1 MINIELTEDEKDC
14 LQELMNVAYGSA
26 TAAITEIFDAFAK
39 LSIPTIKIINAVD
52 LKDYLAKELN
62 FKDEHFIASQQING
76 PLNGENMFII
86 DKKSATNMSIKFG
99 FSDDE
104 ISNEDISDITLE
116 ITNILSSSTISKLAE
131 DIETSVSFSAPTIK
145 TINSINQLNNI
156 FISNYEKVI
165 IISTKLEFDD
175 LNIHGELFIL
185 TTDNSILFIKE
196 KLNKI
201 LDELWAIQ
209 KKNKFDIIC
218 NTVDNGIIVL
228 DKDLRVLF
236 WNRWLETRTGLEASN
251 IINKNILDFYSN
263 IDEKKLKRKITTALK
278 LNSPTFYTPQTDNF
292 LINIEINN
300 ISDRV
305 FNQMQQSITITPL
318 DLEESLVILYIY
330 DITFLSETNYKLE
343 MAKKNLSEKNEELRL
358 ILDTTMEAI
367 IIFKDNSV
375 VDCNKIA
382 IELFNKQ
389 MKYELINKSFDDLI
403 NNKNS
408 DIFNEKEPFETNLTR
423 EDGSEFSAIINIKNT
438 SLNNQ
443 IFQIVTIANIEDLKR
458 KENLMA
464 EQSKLAAMGEMLGN
478 IAHQWRQ
485 PLNIISMSS
494 SNLKLK
500 NDMGELN
507 SSTLRESLSLILKT
521 INHLSDTIETFNDFL
536 KTDKEKSIFNVND
549 NIKNSISL
557 VDNFF
562 KNFNIDIVLELDD
575 DVFLN
580 NLANE
585 FSQAFINILNNAKD
599 AIVLNLKDNESG
611 LIKIKTKKI
620 DNFIEILV
628 LDNALGVDK
637 DILNKIFEPYFTT
650 KHKYQGTG
658 LGLYMTR
665 KIINSSMGGE
675 ISVQNKKFTHNK
687 KEYKGA
693 EFKIKIP
700 LKLDWLWLKVCD
712 IILSYNLKFLIK

>member
-1 MINIELTEDEKDC
+1 
-14 LQELMNVAYGSA
+14 
-26 TAAITEIFDAFAK
+26 
-39 LSIPTIKIINAVD
+39 
-52 LKDYLAKELN
+52 
-62 FKDEHFIASQQING
+62 
-76 PLNGENMFII
+76 
-86 DKKSATNMSIKFG
+86 MS
-99 FSDDE
+99 
-104 ISNEDISDITLE
+104 NH
-116 ITNILSSSTISKLAE
+116 A
-131 DIETSVSFSAPTIK
+131 
-145 TINSINQLNNI
+145 
-156 FISNYEKVI
+156 
-165 IISTKLEFDD
+165 
-175 LNIHGELFIL
+175 
-185 TTDNSILFIKE
+185 
-196 KLNKI
+196 
-201 LDELWAIQ
+201 
-209 KKNKFDIIC
+209 KNKFDIIC

-228 DKDLRVLF
+228 NKDLKVFF
-236 WNRWLETRTGLEASN
+236 WNRWLETRTGIEANS
-251 IINKNILDFYSN
+251 IIDKNILDFYSN
-263 IDEKKLKRKITTALK
+263 IDEKKLKRKIITALK
-278 LNSPTFYTPQTDNF
+278 LNSPTFYTPQTDDF

-318 DLEESLVILYIY
+318 DLEEGLVILYIY
-330 DITFLSETNYKLE
+330 DITFLSEINYKLE
-343 MAKKNLSEKNEELRL
+343 IAKKSLSEKNEELRL

-389 MKYELINKSFDDLI
+389 MKYELINKSFNDLI
-403 NNKNS
+403 HNKNR
-408 DIFNEKEPFETNLTR
+408 DILNEKEPFETNLIR
-423 EDGSEFSAIINIKNT
+423 EDGSEFNAIINIKDT

-443 IFQIVTIANIEDLKR
+443 IFKIVTIVDIEDLKR

-464 EQSKLAAMGEMLGN
+464 EQTKLAAMGEMLGN

-500 NDMGELN
+500 NDIGELC
-507 SSTLRESLSLILKT
+507 SSTLSESLSLILRT
-521 INHLSDTIETFNDFL
+521 TNHLSDTIDTFNDFL
-536 KTDKEKSIFNVND
+536 KTDKEKSFFNVNE

-557 VDNFF
+557 VDSFF
-562 KNFNIDIVLELDD
+562 KNLNIDIILELEEGI
-575 DVFLN
+575 FIN
-580 NLANE
+580 SLANE

-599 AIVLNLKDNESG
+599 AIVLNLKDNEYG

-620 DNFIEILV
+620 DNFIEISI
-628 LDNALGVDK
+628 LDNAKGIEK

-675 ISVQNKKFTHNK
+675 ITVQNKKFVHNHK
-687 KEYKGA
+687 KYEGA

-700 LKLDWLWLKVCD
+700 IKLD
-712 IILSYNLKFLIK
+712 

>member
-1 MINIELTEDEKDC
+1 
-14 LQELMNVAYGSA
+14 
-26 TAAITEIFDAFAK
+26 
-39 LSIPTIKIINAVD
+39 
-52 LKDYLAKELN
+52 
-62 FKDEHFIASQQING
+62 
-76 PLNGENMFII
+76 
-86 DKKSATNMSIKFG
+86 MS
-99 FSDDE
+99 
-104 ISNEDISDITLE
+104 NH
-116 ITNILSSSTISKLAE
+116 A
-131 DIETSVSFSAPTIK
+131 
-145 TINSINQLNNI
+145 
-156 FISNYEKVI
+156 
-165 IISTKLEFDD
+165 
-175 LNIHGELFIL
+175 
-185 TTDNSILFIKE
+185 
-196 KLNKI
+196 
-201 LDELWAIQ
+201 
-209 KKNKFDIIC
+209 KNKFDIIC

-228 DKDLRVLF
+228 NKDLKVFF
-236 WNRWLETRTGLEASN
+236 WNRWLETRTGIEANS
-251 IINKNILDFYSN
+251 IIDKNILDFYSN
-263 IDEKKLKRKITTALK
+263 IDEKKLKRKIITALK
-278 LNSPTFYTPQTDNF
+278 LNSPTFYTPQTDDF

-318 DLEESLVILYIY
+318 DLEEGLVILYIY
-330 DITFLSETNYKLE
+330 DITFLSEINYKLE
-343 MAKKNLSEKNEELRL
+343 IAKKSLSEKNEELRL

-389 MKYELINKSFDDLI
+389 MKYELINKSFNDLI
-403 NNKNS
+403 HNKNR
-408 DIFNEKEPFETNLTR
+408 DILNEKEPFETNLIR
-423 EDGSEFSAIINIKNT
+423 EDGSEFNAIINIKDT

-443 IFQIVTIANIEDLKR
+443 IFKIVTIVDIEDLKR

-464 EQSKLAAMGEMLGN
+464 EQTKLAAMGEMLGN

-500 NDMGELN
+500 NDIGELC
-507 SSTLRESLSLILKT
+507 SSTLTESLSLILRT
-521 INHLSDTIETFNDFL
+521 TNHLSDTIDTFNDFL
-536 KTDKEKSIFNVND
+536 KTDKEKSFFNVNE

-557 VDNFF
+557 VDSFF
-562 KNFNIDIVLELDD
+562 KNFNIDIILELEEGI
-575 DVFLN
+575 FIN
-580 NLANE
+580 SLANE

-599 AIVLNLKDNESG
+599 AIVLNLKDNEYG

-620 DNFIEILV
+620 DNFIEISI
-628 LDNALGVDK
+628 LDNAKGIEK

-675 ISVQNKKFTHNK
+675 ITVQNKKFVHNQK
-687 KEYKGA
+687 KYEGA

-700 LKLDWLWLKVCD
+700 IKLD
-712 IILSYNLKFLIK
+712 

>member
-1 MINIELTEDEKDC
+1 
-14 LQELMNVAYGSA
+14 
-26 TAAITEIFDAFAK
+26 
-39 LSIPTIKIINAVD
+39 
-52 LKDYLAKELN
+52 
-62 FKDEHFIASQQING
+62 
-76 PLNGENMFII
+76 
-86 DKKSATNMSIKFG
+86 MSNP
-99 FSDDE
+99 E
-104 ISNEDISDITLE
+104 
-116 ITNILSSSTISKLAE
+116 
-131 DIETSVSFSAPTIK
+131 
-145 TINSINQLNNI
+145 
-156 FISNYEKVI
+156 
-165 IISTKLEFDD
+165 
-175 LNIHGELFIL
+175 
-185 TTDNSILFIKE
+185 
-196 KLNKI
+196 
-201 LDELWAIQ
+201 
-209 KKNKFDIIC
+209 KNKFDIIC

-423 EDGSEFSAIINIKNT
+423 EDGSEFNAIINIKDT

-443 IFQIVTIANIEDLKR
+443 IFKIVTIVDIEDLKR

-464 EQSKLAAMGEMLGN
+464 EQTKLAAMGEMLGN

-700 LKLDWLWLKVCD
+700 LKLD
-712 IILSYNLKFLIK
+712 

>member
-1 MINIELTEDEKDC
+1 
-14 LQELMNVAYGSA
+14 
-26 TAAITEIFDAFAK
+26 
-39 LSIPTIKIINAVD
+39 
-52 LKDYLAKELN
+52 
-62 FKDEHFIASQQING
+62 
-76 PLNGENMFII
+76 
-86 DKKSATNMSIKFG
+86 MSNP
-99 FSDDE
+99 E
-104 ISNEDISDITLE
+104 
-116 ITNILSSSTISKLAE
+116 
-131 DIETSVSFSAPTIK
+131 
-145 TINSINQLNNI
+145 
-156 FISNYEKVI
+156 
-165 IISTKLEFDD
+165 
-175 LNIHGELFIL
+175 
-185 TTDNSILFIKE
+185 
-196 KLNKI
+196 
-201 LDELWAIQ
+201 
-209 KKNKFDIIC
+209 KNKFDIIC

-500 NDMGELN
+500 NDIGELC
-507 SSTLRESLSLILKT
+507 SSTLSESLSLILRT
-521 INHLSDTIETFNDFL
+521 TNHLSDTIDTFNDFL
-536 KTDKEKSIFNVND
+536 KTDKEKSFFNINE

-557 VDNFF
+557 VDSFF
-562 KNFNIDIVLELDD
+562 KNFNIDIILELEEGIFINS
-575 DVFLN
+575 V
-580 NLANE
+580 ANE

-599 AIVLNLKDNESG
+599 AIVLNLKDDENG

-620 DNFIEILV
+620 DNFIEISI
-628 LDNALGVDK
+628 LDNAKGIEK

-675 ISVQNKKFTHNK
+675 ITVQNRKFVHNQKKY
-687 KEYKGA
+687 EGA

-700 LKLDWLWLKVCD
+700 IKLD
-712 IILSYNLKFLIK
+712 

>member
-1 MINIELTEDEKDC
+1 
-14 LQELMNVAYGSA
+14 
-26 TAAITEIFDAFAK
+26 
-39 LSIPTIKIINAVD
+39 
-52 LKDYLAKELN
+52 
-62 FKDEHFIASQQING
+62 
-76 PLNGENMFII
+76 
-86 DKKSATNMSIKFG
+86 MS
-99 FSDDE
+99 
-104 ISNEDISDITLE
+104 NH
-116 ITNILSSSTISKLAE
+116 A
-131 DIETSVSFSAPTIK
+131 
-145 TINSINQLNNI
+145 
-156 FISNYEKVI
+156 
-165 IISTKLEFDD
+165 
-175 LNIHGELFIL
+175 
-185 TTDNSILFIKE
+185 
-196 KLNKI
+196 
-201 LDELWAIQ
+201 
-209 KKNKFDIIC
+209 KNKFDIIC

-228 DKDLRVLF
+228 NKDLKVFF
-236 WNRWLETRTGLEASN
+236 WNRWLETRTGIEANS
-251 IINKNILDFYSN
+251 IIDKNILDFYSN
-263 IDEKKLKRKITTALK
+263 IDEKKLKRKIITALK
-278 LNSPTFYTPQTDNF
+278 LNSPTFYTPQTDDF

-318 DLEESLVILYIY
+318 DLEEGLVILYIY
-330 DITFLSETNYKLE
+330 DITFLSEINYKLE
-343 MAKKNLSEKNEELRL
+343 IAKKSLSEKNEELRL

-389 MKYELINKSFDDLI
+389 MKYELINKSFNDLI
-403 NNKNS
+403 HNKNR
-408 DIFNEKEPFETNLTR
+408 DILNEKEPFETNLIR
-423 EDGSEFSAIINIKNT
+423 EDGSEFNAIINIKDT

-443 IFQIVTIANIEDLKR
+443 IFKIVTIVDIEDLKR

-464 EQSKLAAMGEMLGN
+464 EQTKLAAMGEMLGN

-500 NDMGELN
+500 NDIGELC
-507 SSTLRESLSLILKT
+507 SSTLSESLSLILRT
-521 INHLSDTIETFNDFL
+521 TNHLSDTIDTFNDFL
-536 KTDKEKSIFNVND
+536 KTDKEKSFFNINE

-557 VDNFF
+557 VDSFF
-562 KNFNIDIVLELDD
+562 KNFNIDIILDLEEDI
-575 DVFLN
+575 FIN
-580 NLANE
+580 SLANE

-599 AIVLNLKDNESG
+599 AIVLNLKDNEYG

-620 DNFIEILV
+620 DNFIEISI
-628 LDNALGVDK
+628 LDNAKGIEK

-675 ISVQNKKFTHNK
+675 ITVQNRKFVHNQKKY
-687 KEYKGA
+687 EGA

-700 LKLDWLWLKVCD
+700 IKLD
-712 IILSYNLKFLIK
+712 

>member
-1 MINIELTEDEKDC
+1 
-14 LQELMNVAYGSA
+14 
-26 TAAITEIFDAFAK
+26 
-39 LSIPTIKIINAVD
+39 
-52 LKDYLAKELN
+52 
-62 FKDEHFIASQQING
+62 
-76 PLNGENMFII
+76 
-86 DKKSATNMSIKFG
+86 MSNP
-99 FSDDE
+99 E
-104 ISNEDISDITLE
+104 
-116 ITNILSSSTISKLAE
+116 
-131 DIETSVSFSAPTIK
+131 
-145 TINSINQLNNI
+145 
-156 FISNYEKVI
+156 
-165 IISTKLEFDD
+165 
-175 LNIHGELFIL
+175 
-185 TTDNSILFIKE
+185 
-196 KLNKI
+196 
-201 LDELWAIQ
+201 
-209 KKNKFDIIC
+209 KNKFDIIC

-485 PLNIISMSS
+485 PLDIISMSS

-700 LKLDWLWLKVCD
+700 LKLD
-712 IILSYNLKFLIK
+712 

>member
-1 MINIELTEDEKDC
+1 
-14 LQELMNVAYGSA
+14 
-26 TAAITEIFDAFAK
+26 
-39 LSIPTIKIINAVD
+39 
-52 LKDYLAKELN
+52 
-62 FKDEHFIASQQING
+62 
-76 PLNGENMFII
+76 
-86 DKKSATNMSIKFG
+86 MSNP
-99 FSDDE
+99 E
-104 ISNEDISDITLE
+104 
-116 ITNILSSSTISKLAE
+116 
-131 DIETSVSFSAPTIK
+131 
-145 TINSINQLNNI
+145 
-156 FISNYEKVI
+156 
-165 IISTKLEFDD
+165 
-175 LNIHGELFIL
+175 
-185 TTDNSILFIKE
+185 
-196 KLNKI
+196 
-201 LDELWAIQ
+201 
-209 KKNKFDIIC
+209 KNKFDIIC

-318 DLEESLVILYIY
+318 DLEEGLVILYIY

-675 ISVQNKKFTHNK
+675 ITVQNKKFTHNK

-700 LKLDWLWLKVCD
+700 LKLD
-712 IILSYNLKFLIK
+712 

>member
-1 MINIELTEDEKDC
+1 
-14 LQELMNVAYGSA
+14 
-26 TAAITEIFDAFAK
+26 
-39 LSIPTIKIINAVD
+39 
-52 LKDYLAKELN
+52 
-62 FKDEHFIASQQING
+62 
-76 PLNGENMFII
+76 
-86 DKKSATNMSIKFG
+86 MSNP
-99 FSDDE
+99 E
-104 ISNEDISDITLE
+104 
-116 ITNILSSSTISKLAE
+116 
-131 DIETSVSFSAPTIK
+131 
-145 TINSINQLNNI
+145 
-156 FISNYEKVI
+156 
-165 IISTKLEFDD
+165 
-175 LNIHGELFIL
+175 
-185 TTDNSILFIKE
+185 
-196 KLNKI
+196 
-201 LDELWAIQ
+201 
-209 KKNKFDIIC
+209 KNKFDIIC

-389 MKYELINKSFDDLI
+389 MKYELINTSFDDLI

-700 LKLDWLWLKVCD
+700 LKLD
-712 IILSYNLKFLIK
+712 

>member
-1 MINIELTEDEKDC
+1 
-14 LQELMNVAYGSA
+14 
-26 TAAITEIFDAFAK
+26 
-39 LSIPTIKIINAVD
+39 
-52 LKDYLAKELN
+52 
-62 FKDEHFIASQQING
+62 
-76 PLNGENMFII
+76 
-86 DKKSATNMSIKFG
+86 MSNP
-99 FSDDE
+99 E
-104 ISNEDISDITLE
+104 
-116 ITNILSSSTISKLAE
+116 
-131 DIETSVSFSAPTIK
+131 
-145 TINSINQLNNI
+145 
-156 FISNYEKVI
+156 
-165 IISTKLEFDD
+165 
-175 LNIHGELFIL
+175 
-185 TTDNSILFIKE
+185 
-196 KLNKI
+196 
-201 LDELWAIQ
+201 
-209 KKNKFDIIC
+209 KNKFDIIC

-443 IFQIVTIANIEDLKR
+443 IFKIVTIANIEDLKR

-675 ISVQNKKFTHNK
+675 ITVQNKKFTHNK

-700 LKLDWLWLKVCD
+700 LKLD
-712 IILSYNLKFLIK
+712 

>member
-1 MINIELTEDEKDC
+1 
-14 LQELMNVAYGSA
+14 
-26 TAAITEIFDAFAK
+26 
-39 LSIPTIKIINAVD
+39 
-52 LKDYLAKELN
+52 
-62 FKDEHFIASQQING
+62 
-76 PLNGENMFII
+76 
-86 DKKSATNMSIKFG
+86 MSNP
-99 FSDDE
+99 E
-104 ISNEDISDITLE
+104 
-116 ITNILSSSTISKLAE
+116 
-131 DIETSVSFSAPTIK
+131 
-145 TINSINQLNNI
+145 
-156 FISNYEKVI
+156 
-165 IISTKLEFDD
+165 
-175 LNIHGELFIL
+175 
-185 TTDNSILFIKE
+185 
-196 KLNKI
+196 
-201 LDELWAIQ
+201 
-209 KKNKFDIIC
+209 KNKFDIIC

-408 DIFNEKEPFETNLTR
+408 DIFNEKEPFETNLIR
-423 EDGSEFSAIINIKNT
+423 EDGSEFNAIINIKDT

-700 LKLDWLWLKVCD
+700 LKLD
-712 IILSYNLKFLIK
+712 

>member
-1 MINIELTEDEKDC
+1 
-14 LQELMNVAYGSA
+14 
-26 TAAITEIFDAFAK
+26 
-39 LSIPTIKIINAVD
+39 
-52 LKDYLAKELN
+52 
-62 FKDEHFIASQQING
+62 
-76 PLNGENMFII
+76 
-86 DKKSATNMSIKFG
+86 MS
-99 FSDDE
+99 
-104 ISNEDISDITLE
+104 NH
-116 ITNILSSSTISKLAE
+116 A
-131 DIETSVSFSAPTIK
+131 
-145 TINSINQLNNI
+145 
-156 FISNYEKVI
+156 
-165 IISTKLEFDD
+165 
-175 LNIHGELFIL
+175 
-185 TTDNSILFIKE
+185 
-196 KLNKI
+196 
-201 LDELWAIQ
+201 
-209 KKNKFDIIC
+209 KNKFDIIC

-228 DKDLRVLF
+228 NKDLKVFF
-236 WNRWLETRTGLEASN
+236 WNRWLETRTGIEANS
-251 IINKNILDFYSN
+251 IIDKNILDFYSN
-263 IDEKKLKRKITTALK
+263 IDEKKLKRKIITALK
-278 LNSPTFYTPQTDNF
+278 LNSPTFYTPQTDDF

-318 DLEESLVILYIY
+318 DFEEDLVILYIY
-330 DITFLSETNYKLE
+330 DITFLSEINYKLE
-343 MAKKNLSEKNEELRL
+343 LAKKELSEKNEELRL

-389 MKYELINKSFDDLI
+389 MKYELINKSFNDLI
-403 NNKNS
+403 HNKNR
-408 DIFNEKEPFETNLTR
+408 DILNEKEPFETNLIR
-423 EDGSEFSAIINIKNT
+423 EDGSEFNAIINIKDT

-443 IFQIVTIANIEDLKR
+443 IFKIVTIVDIEDLKR

-464 EQSKLAAMGEMLGN
+464 EQTKLAAMGEMLGN

-500 NDMGELN
+500 NDIGELC
-507 SSTLRESLSLILKT
+507 SSTLSESLSLILRT
-521 INHLSDTIETFNDFL
+521 TNHLSDTIDTFNDFL
-536 KTDKEKSIFNVND
+536 KTDKEKSFFNINE

-557 VDNFF
+557 VDSFF
-562 KNFNIDIVLELDD
+562 KNFNIDIILELEEGI
-575 DVFLN
+575 FIN
-580 NLANE
+580 SLANE

-599 AIVLNLKDNESG
+599 AIVLNLKDNENG

-620 DNFIEILV
+620 DNFIEISI
-628 LDNALGVDK
+628 LDNAKGIEK

-675 ISVQNKKFTHNK
+675 ITVQNRKFVHNQKKY
-687 KEYKGA
+687 EGA

-700 LKLDWLWLKVCD
+700 IKLD
-712 IILSYNLKFLIK
+712 

>member
-1 MINIELTEDEKDC
+1 
-14 LQELMNVAYGSA
+14 
-26 TAAITEIFDAFAK
+26 
-39 LSIPTIKIINAVD
+39 
-52 LKDYLAKELN
+52 
-62 FKDEHFIASQQING
+62 
-76 PLNGENMFII
+76 
-86 DKKSATNMSIKFG
+86 MS
-99 FSDDE
+99 
-104 ISNEDISDITLE
+104 NP
-116 ITNILSSSTISKLAE
+116 
-131 DIETSVSFSAPTIK
+131 V
-145 TINSINQLNNI
+145 
-156 FISNYEKVI
+156 
-165 IISTKLEFDD
+165 
-175 LNIHGELFIL
+175 
-185 TTDNSILFIKE
+185 
-196 KLNKI
+196 
-201 LDELWAIQ
+201 
-209 KKNKFDIIC
+209 KNKFDIIC

-423 EDGSEFSAIINIKNT
+423 EDGSEFNAIINIKDT

-443 IFQIVTIANIEDLKR
+443 IFKIVTIVDIEDLKR

-675 ISVQNKKFTHNK
+675 ITVQNKKFTHNK

-700 LKLDWLWLKVCD
+700 LKLD
-712 IILSYNLKFLIK
+712 

>member
-1 MINIELTEDEKDC
+1 
-14 LQELMNVAYGSA
+14 
-26 TAAITEIFDAFAK
+26 
-39 LSIPTIKIINAVD
+39 
-52 LKDYLAKELN
+52 
-62 FKDEHFIASQQING
+62 
-76 PLNGENMFII
+76 
-86 DKKSATNMSIKFG
+86 MS
-99 FSDDE
+99 
-104 ISNEDISDITLE
+104 NH
-116 ITNILSSSTISKLAE
+116 A
-131 DIETSVSFSAPTIK
+131 
-145 TINSINQLNNI
+145 
-156 FISNYEKVI
+156 
-165 IISTKLEFDD
+165 
-175 LNIHGELFIL
+175 
-185 TTDNSILFIKE
+185 
-196 KLNKI
+196 
-201 LDELWAIQ
+201 
-209 KKNKFDIIC
+209 KNKFDIIC

-228 DKDLRVLF
+228 NKDLKVFF
-236 WNRWLETRTGLEASN
+236 WNRWLETRTGIEANS
-251 IINKNILDFYSN
+251 IIDKNILDFYSN
-263 IDEKKLKRKITTALK
+263 IDEKKLKRKIITALK
-278 LNSPTFYTPQTDNF
+278 LNSPTFYTPQTDDF

-318 DLEESLVILYIY
+318 DLEEGLVILYIY
-330 DITFLSETNYKLE
+330 DITFLSEINYKLE
-343 MAKKNLSEKNEELRL
+343 IAKKSLSEKNEELRL

-389 MKYELINKSFDDLI
+389 MKYELINKSFNDLI
-403 NNKNS
+403 HNKNR
-408 DIFNEKEPFETNLTR
+408 DILNEKEPFETNLIR
-423 EDGSEFSAIINIKNT
+423 EDGSEFNAIINIKDT

-443 IFQIVTIANIEDLKR
+443 IFKIVTIVDIEDLKR

-464 EQSKLAAMGEMLGN
+464 EQTKLAAMGEMLGN

-500 NDMGELN
+500 NDIGELC
-507 SSTLRESLSLILKT
+507 SSTLSESLSLILRT
-521 INHLSDTIETFNDFL
+521 TNHLSDTIDTFNDFL
-536 KTDKEKSIFNVND
+536 KTDKEKSFFNVNE

-557 VDNFF
+557 VDGFF
-562 KNFNIDIVLELDD
+562 KNFNIDIILELEEGI
-575 DVFLN
+575 FIN
-580 NLANE
+580 SLANE

-599 AIVLNLKDNESG
+599 AIVLNLKDNEYG

-620 DNFIEILV
+620 DNFIEISI
-628 LDNALGVDK
+628 LDNAKGIEK

-675 ISVQNKKFTHNK
+675 ITVQNKKFVHNQK
-687 KEYKGA
+687 KYEGA

-700 LKLDWLWLKVCD
+700 IKLD
-712 IILSYNLKFLIK
+712 

>member
-1 MINIELTEDEKDC
+1 
-14 LQELMNVAYGSA
+14 
-26 TAAITEIFDAFAK
+26 
-39 LSIPTIKIINAVD
+39 
-52 LKDYLAKELN
+52 
-62 FKDEHFIASQQING
+62 
-76 PLNGENMFII
+76 
-86 DKKSATNMSIKFG
+86 MSNP
-99 FSDDE
+99 E
-104 ISNEDISDITLE
+104 
-116 ITNILSSSTISKLAE
+116 
-131 DIETSVSFSAPTIK
+131 
-145 TINSINQLNNI
+145 
-156 FISNYEKVI
+156 
-165 IISTKLEFDD
+165 
-175 LNIHGELFIL
+175 
-185 TTDNSILFIKE
+185 
-196 KLNKI
+196 
-201 LDELWAIQ
+201 
-209 KKNKFDIIC
+209 KNKFDIIC

-343 MAKKNLSEKNEELRL
+343 IAKKNLSEKNEELRL

-675 ISVQNKKFTHNK
+675 ITVQNKKFTHNK

-700 LKLDWLWLKVCD
+700 LKLD
-712 IILSYNLKFLIK
+712 

>member
-1 MINIELTEDEKDC
+1 
-14 LQELMNVAYGSA
+14 
-26 TAAITEIFDAFAK
+26 
-39 LSIPTIKIINAVD
+39 
-52 LKDYLAKELN
+52 
-62 FKDEHFIASQQING
+62 
-76 PLNGENMFII
+76 
-86 DKKSATNMSIKFG
+86 MSNPG
-99 FSDDE
+99 
-104 ISNEDISDITLE
+104 
-116 ITNILSSSTISKLAE
+116 
-131 DIETSVSFSAPTIK
+131 
-145 TINSINQLNNI
+145 
-156 FISNYEKVI
+156 
-165 IISTKLEFDD
+165 
-175 LNIHGELFIL
+175 
-185 TTDNSILFIKE
+185 
-196 KLNKI
+196 
-201 LDELWAIQ
+201 
-209 KKNKFDIIC
+209 KNKFDIIC

-228 DKDLRVLF
+228 NKDLKVFF
-236 WNRWLETRTGLEASN
+236 WNRWLETRTGIEANN
-251 IINKNILDFYSN
+251 IIDKNILDFYSN
-263 IDEKKLKRKITTALK
+263 IDEKKLKRKIITALK
-278 LNSPTFYTPQTDNF
+278 LNSPTFYTPQTDDF

-318 DLEESLVILYIY
+318 DLEEGLVILYIY
-330 DITFLSETNYKLE
+330 DITFLSEINYKLE
-343 MAKKNLSEKNEELRL
+343 IAKKSLSEKNEELRL

-389 MKYELINKSFDDLI
+389 MKYELINKSFNDLI
-403 NNKNS
+403 HNKNR
-408 DIFNEKEPFETNLTR
+408 DILNEKEPFETNLIR
-423 EDGSEFSAIINIKNT
+423 EDGSEFNAIINIKDT

-443 IFQIVTIANIEDLKR
+443 IFKIVTIVDIEDLKR

-464 EQSKLAAMGEMLGN
+464 EQTKLAAMGEMLGN

-500 NDMGELN
+500 NDIGELC
-507 SSTLRESLSLILKT
+507 SSTLSESLSLILRT
-521 INHLSDTIETFNDFL
+521 TNHLSDTIDTFNDFL
-536 KTDKEKSIFNVND
+536 KTDKEKSFFNVNE

-557 VDNFF
+557 VDSFF
-562 KNFNIDIVLELDD
+562 KNFNIDIILELEEGI
-575 DVFLN
+575 FIN
-580 NLANE
+580 SLANE

-599 AIVLNLKDNESG
+599 AIVLNLKDNEYG

-620 DNFIEILV
+620 DKFIEISI
-628 LDNALGVDK
+628 LDNAKGIEK

-675 ISVQNKKFTHNK
+675 ITVQNKKFVHNQK
-687 KEYKGA
+687 KYEGA

-700 LKLDWLWLKVCD
+700 IKLD
-712 IILSYNLKFLIK
+712 

>member
-1 MINIELTEDEKDC
+1 
-14 LQELMNVAYGSA
+14 
-26 TAAITEIFDAFAK
+26 
-39 LSIPTIKIINAVD
+39 
-52 LKDYLAKELN
+52 
-62 FKDEHFIASQQING
+62 
-76 PLNGENMFII
+76 
-86 DKKSATNMSIKFG
+86 MSNP
-99 FSDDE
+99 E
-104 ISNEDISDITLE
+104 
-116 ITNILSSSTISKLAE
+116 
-131 DIETSVSFSAPTIK
+131 
-145 TINSINQLNNI
+145 
-156 FISNYEKVI
+156 
-165 IISTKLEFDD
+165 
-175 LNIHGELFIL
+175 
-185 TTDNSILFIKE
+185 
-196 KLNKI
+196 
-201 LDELWAIQ
+201 
-209 KKNKFDIIC
+209 KNKFDIIC

-236 WNRWLETRTGLEASN
+236 WNRWLETRTGLEANS
-251 IINKNILDFYSN
+251 IIDKNILDFYSN

-700 LKLDWLWLKVCD
+700 LKLD
-712 IILSYNLKFLIK
+712 

>member
-1 MINIELTEDEKDC
+1 
-14 LQELMNVAYGSA
+14 
-26 TAAITEIFDAFAK
+26 
-39 LSIPTIKIINAVD
+39 
-52 LKDYLAKELN
+52 
-62 FKDEHFIASQQING
+62 
-76 PLNGENMFII
+76 
-86 DKKSATNMSIKFG
+86 MS
-99 FSDDE
+99 
-104 ISNEDISDITLE
+104 NH
-116 ITNILSSSTISKLAE
+116 A
-131 DIETSVSFSAPTIK
+131 
-145 TINSINQLNNI
+145 
-156 FISNYEKVI
+156 
-165 IISTKLEFDD
+165 
-175 LNIHGELFIL
+175 
-185 TTDNSILFIKE
+185 
-196 KLNKI
+196 
-201 LDELWAIQ
+201 
-209 KKNKFDIIC
+209 KNKFDIIC

-228 DKDLRVLF
+228 NKDLKVFF
-236 WNRWLETRTGLEASN
+236 WNRWLETRTGIEANS
-251 IINKNILDFYSN
+251 IIDKNILDFYSN
-263 IDEKKLKRKITTALK
+263 IDEKKLKRKIITALK
-278 LNSPTFYTPQTDNF
+278 LNSPTFYTPQTDDF

-330 DITFLSETNYKLE
+330 DITFLSEINYKLE
-343 MAKKNLSEKNEELRL
+343 IAKKSLSEKNEELRL

-389 MKYELINKSFDDLI
+389 MKYELINKSFNDLI
-403 NNKNS
+403 HNKNR
-408 DIFNEKEPFETNLTR
+408 DILNEKEPFETNLIR
-423 EDGSEFSAIINIKNT
+423 EDGSEFNAIINIKDT

-443 IFQIVTIANIEDLKR
+443 IFKIVTIVDIEDLKR

-464 EQSKLAAMGEMLGN
+464 EQTKLAAMGEMLGN

-500 NDMGELN
+500 NDIGELC
-507 SSTLRESLSLILKT
+507 SSTLSESLSLILRT
-521 INHLSDTIETFNDFL
+521 TNHLSDTIDTFNDFL
-536 KTDKEKSIFNVND
+536 KTDKEKSFFNINE

-557 VDNFF
+557 VDSFF
-562 KNFNIDIVLELDD
+562 KNFNIDIILELEEGI
-575 DVFLN
+575 FIN
-580 NLANE
+580 SLANE

-599 AIVLNLKDNESG
+599 AIVLNLKDNEYG

-620 DNFIEILV
+620 DNFIEISI
-628 LDNALGVDK
+628 LDNAKGIEK

-675 ISVQNKKFTHNK
+675 ITVQNKKFVHNQK
-687 KEYKGA
+687 KYEGA

-700 LKLDWLWLKVCD
+700 IKLD
-712 IILSYNLKFLIK
+712 

>member
-1 MINIELTEDEKDC
+1 
-14 LQELMNVAYGSA
+14 
-26 TAAITEIFDAFAK
+26 
-39 LSIPTIKIINAVD
+39 
-52 LKDYLAKELN
+52 
-62 FKDEHFIASQQING
+62 
-76 PLNGENMFII
+76 
-86 DKKSATNMSIKFG
+86 MSNP
-99 FSDDE
+99 E
-104 ISNEDISDITLE
+104 
-116 ITNILSSSTISKLAE
+116 
-131 DIETSVSFSAPTIK
+131 
-145 TINSINQLNNI
+145 
-156 FISNYEKVI
+156 
-165 IISTKLEFDD
+165 
-175 LNIHGELFIL
+175 
-185 TTDNSILFIKE
+185 
-196 KLNKI
+196 
-201 LDELWAIQ
+201 
-209 KKNKFDIIC
+209 KNKFDIIC

-675 ISVQNKKFTHNK
+675 ITVQNKKFTHNK

-700 LKLDWLWLKVCD
+700 LKLD
-712 IILSYNLKFLIK
+712 

>member
-1 MINIELTEDEKDC
+1 
-14 LQELMNVAYGSA
+14 
-26 TAAITEIFDAFAK
+26 
-39 LSIPTIKIINAVD
+39 
-52 LKDYLAKELN
+52 
-62 FKDEHFIASQQING
+62 
-76 PLNGENMFII
+76 
-86 DKKSATNMSIKFG
+86 MSNP
-99 FSDDE
+99 E
-104 ISNEDISDITLE
+104 
-116 ITNILSSSTISKLAE
+116 
-131 DIETSVSFSAPTIK
+131 
-145 TINSINQLNNI
+145 
-156 FISNYEKVI
+156 
-165 IISTKLEFDD
+165 
-175 LNIHGELFIL
+175 
-185 TTDNSILFIKE
+185 
-196 KLNKI
+196 
-201 LDELWAIQ
+201 
-209 KKNKFDIIC
+209 KNKFDIIC

-507 SSTLRESLSLILKT
+507 SSTLRESLSLILRT
-521 INHLSDTIETFNDFL
+521 TNHLSDTIDTFNDFL
-536 KTDKEKSIFNVND
+536 KTDKEKSFFNINE

-557 VDNFF
+557 VDSFF
-562 KNFNIDIVLELDD
+562 KNFNIDIILELEEGIFINS
-575 DVFLN
+575 V
-580 NLANE
+580 ANE

-599 AIVLNLKDNESG
+599 AIVLNLKDDEYG

-620 DNFIEILV
+620 DNFIEISI
-628 LDNALGVDK
+628 LDNAKGIEK

-675 ISVQNKKFTHNK
+675 ITVQNKKFVHNQK
-687 KEYKGA
+687 KYEGA

-700 LKLDWLWLKVCD
+700 IKLD
-712 IILSYNLKFLIK
+712 

>member
-1 MINIELTEDEKDC
+1 
-14 LQELMNVAYGSA
+14 
-26 TAAITEIFDAFAK
+26 
-39 LSIPTIKIINAVD
+39 
-52 LKDYLAKELN
+52 
-62 FKDEHFIASQQING
+62 
-76 PLNGENMFII
+76 
-86 DKKSATNMSIKFG
+86 MSNP
-99 FSDDE
+99 E
-104 ISNEDISDITLE
+104 
-116 ITNILSSSTISKLAE
+116 
-131 DIETSVSFSAPTIK
+131 
-145 TINSINQLNNI
+145 
-156 FISNYEKVI
+156 
-165 IISTKLEFDD
+165 
-175 LNIHGELFIL
+175 
-185 TTDNSILFIKE
+185 
-196 KLNKI
+196 
-201 LDELWAIQ
+201 
-209 KKNKFDIIC
+209 KNKFDIIC

-549 NIKNSISL
+549 NIKNSMGIRY
-557 VDNFF
+557 
-562 KNFNIDIVLELDD
+562 
-575 DVFLN
+575 
-580 NLANE
+580 LA
-585 FSQAFINILNNAKD
+585 
-599 AIVLNLKDNESG
+599 
-611 LIKIKTKKI
+611 
-620 DNFIEILV
+620 
-628 LDNALGVDK
+628 
-637 DILNKIFEPYFTT
+637 
-650 KHKYQGTG
+650 
-658 LGLYMTR
+658 
-665 KIINSSMGGE
+665 
-675 ISVQNKKFTHNK
+675 
-687 KEYKGA
+687 
-693 EFKIKIP
+693 
-700 LKLDWLWLKVCD
+700 
-712 IILSYNLKFLIK
+712 

>member
-1 MINIELTEDEKDC
+1 
-14 LQELMNVAYGSA
+14 
-26 TAAITEIFDAFAK
+26 
-39 LSIPTIKIINAVD
+39 
-52 LKDYLAKELN
+52 
-62 FKDEHFIASQQING
+62 
-76 PLNGENMFII
+76 
-86 DKKSATNMSIKFG
+86 MSNPG
-99 FSDDE
+99 
-104 ISNEDISDITLE
+104 
-116 ITNILSSSTISKLAE
+116 
-131 DIETSVSFSAPTIK
+131 
-145 TINSINQLNNI
+145 
-156 FISNYEKVI
+156 
-165 IISTKLEFDD
+165 
-175 LNIHGELFIL
+175 
-185 TTDNSILFIKE
+185 
-196 KLNKI
+196 
-201 LDELWAIQ
+201 
-209 KKNKFDIIC
+209 KNKFDIIC

-228 DKDLRVLF
+228 NKDLKVFF
-236 WNRWLETRTGLEASN
+236 WNRWLETRTGIEANS
-251 IINKNILDFYSN
+251 IIDKNILDFYSN
-263 IDEKKLKRKITTALK
+263 IDEKKLKRKIITALK
-278 LNSPTFYTPQTDNF
+278 LNSPTFYTPQTDDF

-318 DLEESLVILYIY
+318 DLEEGLVILYIY
-330 DITFLSETNYKLE
+330 DITFLSEINYKLE
-343 MAKKNLSEKNEELRL
+343 IAKKSLSEKNEELRL

-389 MKYELINKSFDDLI
+389 MKYELINKSFNDLI
-403 NNKNS
+403 HNKNR
-408 DIFNEKEPFETNLTR
+408 DILNEKEPFETNLIR
-423 EDGSEFSAIINIKNT
+423 EDGSEFNAIINIKDT

-443 IFQIVTIANIEDLKR
+443 IFKIVTIVDIEDLKR

-464 EQSKLAAMGEMLGN
+464 EQTKLAAMGEMLGN

-500 NDMGELN
+500 NDIGELC
-507 SSTLRESLSLILKT
+507 SSTLSESLSLILRT
-521 INHLSDTIETFNDFL
+521 TNHLSDTIDTFNDFL
-536 KTDKEKSIFNVND
+536 KTDKEKSFFNVNE

-557 VDNFF
+557 VDSFF
-562 KNFNIDIVLELDD
+562 KNFNIDIILELEEGI
-575 DVFLN
+575 FIN
-580 NLANE
+580 SLANE

-599 AIVLNLKDNESG
+599 AIVLNLKDNEYG

-620 DNFIEILV
+620 DNFIEISI
-628 LDNALGVDK
+628 LDNAKGIKK

-675 ISVQNKKFTHNK
+675 ITVQNKKFVHNQK
-687 KEYKGA
+687 KYEGA

-700 LKLDWLWLKVCD
+700 IKLD
-712 IILSYNLKFLIK
+712 

>member
-1 MINIELTEDEKDC
+1 
-14 LQELMNVAYGSA
+14 
-26 TAAITEIFDAFAK
+26 
-39 LSIPTIKIINAVD
+39 
-52 LKDYLAKELN
+52 
-62 FKDEHFIASQQING
+62 
-76 PLNGENMFII
+76 
-86 DKKSATNMSIKFG
+86 MS
-99 FSDDE
+99 
-104 ISNEDISDITLE
+104 NP
-116 ITNILSSSTISKLAE
+116 A
-131 DIETSVSFSAPTIK
+131 
-145 TINSINQLNNI
+145 
-156 FISNYEKVI
+156 
-165 IISTKLEFDD
+165 
-175 LNIHGELFIL
+175 
-185 TTDNSILFIKE
+185 
-196 KLNKI
+196 
-201 LDELWAIQ
+201 
-209 KKNKFDIIC
+209 KNKFDIIC

-228 DKDLRVLF
+228 NKDLKVFF
-236 WNRWLETRTGLEASN
+236 WNRWLETRTGIEANS
-251 IINKNILDFYSN
+251 IIDKNILDFYSN
-263 IDEKKLKRKITTALK
+263 IDEKKLKRKIITALK
-278 LNSPTFYTPQTDNF
+278 LNSPTFYTPQTDDF

-318 DLEESLVILYIY
+318 DLEEGLVILYIY
-330 DITFLSETNYKLE
+330 DITFLSEINYKLE
-343 MAKKNLSEKNEELRL
+343 IAKKSLSEKNEELRL

-389 MKYELINKSFDDLI
+389 MKYELINKSFNDLI
-403 NNKNS
+403 HNKNR
-408 DIFNEKEPFETNLTR
+408 DILNEKEPFETNLIR
-423 EDGSEFSAIINIKNT
+423 EDGSEFNAIINIKDT

-443 IFQIVTIANIEDLKR
+443 IFKIVTIVDIEDLKR

-464 EQSKLAAMGEMLGN
+464 EQTKLAAMGEMLGN

-500 NDMGELN
+500 NDIRELC
-507 SSTLRESLSLILKT
+507 SSTLSESLSLILRT
-521 INHLSDTIETFNDFL
+521 TNHLSDTIDTFNDFL
-536 KTDKEKSIFNVND
+536 KTDKEKSFFNVNE

-557 VDNFF
+557 VDSFF
-562 KNFNIDIVLELDD
+562 KNFNIDIILELEEGI
-575 DVFLN
+575 FIN
-580 NLANE
+580 SLANE

-599 AIVLNLKDNESG
+599 AIVLNLKDNEYG

-620 DNFIEILV
+620 DNFIEISI
-628 LDNALGVDK
+628 LDNAKGIEK

-675 ISVQNKKFTHNK
+675 ITVQNRKFVHNQKKY
-687 KEYKGA
+687 EGA

-700 LKLDWLWLKVCD
+700 IKVD
-712 IILSYNLKFLIK
+712 

>member
-1 MINIELTEDEKDC
+1 M
-14 LQELMNVAYGSA
+14 
-26 TAAITEIFDAFAK
+26 
-39 LSIPTIKIINAVD
+39 
-52 LKDYLAKELN
+52 
-62 FKDEHFIASQQING
+62 
-76 PLNGENMFII
+76 
-86 DKKSATNMSIKFG
+86 
-99 FSDDE
+99 
-104 ISNEDISDITLE
+104 
-116 ITNILSSSTISKLAE
+116 
-131 DIETSVSFSAPTIK
+131 
-145 TINSINQLNNI
+145 
-156 FISNYEKVI
+156 
-165 IISTKLEFDD
+165 
-175 LNIHGELFIL
+175 
-185 TTDNSILFIKE
+185 
-196 KLNKI
+196 
-201 LDELWAIQ
+201 
-209 KKNKFDIIC
+209 
-218 NTVDNGIIVL
+218 
-228 DKDLRVLF
+228 
-236 WNRWLETRTGLEASN
+236 EASN

-675 ISVQNKKFTHNK
+675 ITVQNKKFTHNK

-700 LKLDWLWLKVCD
+700 LKLDSLWLKVCD

>member
-1 MINIELTEDEKDC
+1 
-14 LQELMNVAYGSA
+14 
-26 TAAITEIFDAFAK
+26 
-39 LSIPTIKIINAVD
+39 
-52 LKDYLAKELN
+52 
-62 FKDEHFIASQQING
+62 
-76 PLNGENMFII
+76 
-86 DKKSATNMSIKFG
+86 MS
-99 FSDDE
+99 
-104 ISNEDISDITLE
+104 NP
-116 ITNILSSSTISKLAE
+116 A
-131 DIETSVSFSAPTIK
+131 
-145 TINSINQLNNI
+145 
-156 FISNYEKVI
+156 
-165 IISTKLEFDD
+165 
-175 LNIHGELFIL
+175 
-185 TTDNSILFIKE
+185 
-196 KLNKI
+196 
-201 LDELWAIQ
+201 
-209 KKNKFDIIC
+209 KNKFDIIC

-228 DKDLRVLF
+228 NKDLKVFF
-236 WNRWLETRTGLEASN
+236 WNRWLETRTGIEANS
-251 IINKNILDFYSN
+251 IIDKNILDFYQN
-263 IDEKKLKRKITTALK
+263 IDEKKLKRKIITALK
-278 LNSPTFYTPQTDNF
+278 LNSPTFYTPQTDDF

-318 DLEESLVILYIY
+318 DLEEGLVILYIY
-330 DITFLSETNYKLE
+330 DITFLSEINYKLE
-343 MAKKNLSEKNEELRL
+343 IAKKSLSEKNEELRL

-389 MKYELINKSFDDLI
+389 MKYELINKSFNDLI
-403 NNKNS
+403 HNKNR
-408 DIFNEKEPFETNLTR
+408 DILNEKEPFETNLIR
-423 EDGSEFSAIINIKNT
+423 EDGSEFNAIINIKDT

-443 IFQIVTIANIEDLKR
+443 IFKIVTIVDIEDLKR

-464 EQSKLAAMGEMLGN
+464 EQTKLAAMGEMLGN

-500 NDMGELN
+500 NDIGELC
-507 SSTLRESLSLILKT
+507 SSTLSESLSLILRT
-521 INHLSDTIETFNDFL
+521 TNHLSDTIDTFNDFL
-536 KTDKEKSIFNVND
+536 KTDKEKSFFNINE

-557 VDNFF
+557 VDSFF
-562 KNFNIDIVLELDD
+562 KNFNIDIILELEEDI
-575 DVFLN
+575 FIN
-580 NLANE
+580 SLANE

-599 AIVLNLKDNESG
+599 AIVLNLKDNEYG

-620 DNFIEILV
+620 DNFIEISI
-628 LDNALGVDK
+628 LDNAKGIEK

-675 ISVQNKKFTHNK
+675 ITVQNRKFVHNQKKY
-687 KEYKGA
+687 EGA

-700 LKLDWLWLKVCD
+700 IKLD
-712 IILSYNLKFLIK
+712 

>member
-1 MINIELTEDEKDC
+1 
-14 LQELMNVAYGSA
+14 
-26 TAAITEIFDAFAK
+26 
-39 LSIPTIKIINAVD
+39 
-52 LKDYLAKELN
+52 
-62 FKDEHFIASQQING
+62 
-76 PLNGENMFII
+76 
-86 DKKSATNMSIKFG
+86 MSNP
-99 FSDDE
+99 E
-104 ISNEDISDITLE
+104 
-116 ITNILSSSTISKLAE
+116 
-131 DIETSVSFSAPTIK
+131 
-145 TINSINQLNNI
+145 
-156 FISNYEKVI
+156 
-165 IISTKLEFDD
+165 
-175 LNIHGELFIL
+175 
-185 TTDNSILFIKE
+185 
-196 KLNKI
+196 
-201 LDELWAIQ
+201 
-209 KKNKFDIIC
+209 KNKFDIIC

-389 MKYELINKSFDDLI
+389 MKYELINKSFNDLI
-403 NNKNS
+403 HNKNR
-408 DIFNEKEPFETNLTR
+408 DILNEKEPFETNLIR

-675 ISVQNKKFTHNK
+675 ITVQNKKFTHNK

-700 LKLDWLWLKVCD
+700 LKLD
-712 IILSYNLKFLIK
+712 

>member
-1 MINIELTEDEKDC
+1 
-14 LQELMNVAYGSA
+14 
-26 TAAITEIFDAFAK
+26 
-39 LSIPTIKIINAVD
+39 
-52 LKDYLAKELN
+52 
-62 FKDEHFIASQQING
+62 
-76 PLNGENMFII
+76 
-86 DKKSATNMSIKFG
+86 MSNP
-99 FSDDE
+99 E
-104 ISNEDISDITLE
+104 
-116 ITNILSSSTISKLAE
+116 
-131 DIETSVSFSAPTIK
+131 
-145 TINSINQLNNI
+145 
-156 FISNYEKVI
+156 
-165 IISTKLEFDD
+165 
-175 LNIHGELFIL
+175 
-185 TTDNSILFIKE
+185 
-196 KLNKI
+196 
-201 LDELWAIQ
+201 
-209 KKNKFDIIC
+209 KNKFDIIC

-330 DITFLSETNYKLE
+330 DITFLSEINYKLE
-343 MAKKNLSEKNEELRL
+343 IAKKSLSEKNEELRL

-500 NDMGELN
+500 NDIGELC
-507 SSTLRESLSLILKT
+507 SSTLSESLSLILRT
-521 INHLSDTIETFNDFL
+521 TNHLSDTIDTFNDFL
-536 KTDKEKSIFNVND
+536 KTDKEKSFFNINE

-675 ISVQNKKFTHNK
+675 ITVQNKKFTHNK

-700 LKLDWLWLKVCD
+700 LKLD
-712 IILSYNLKFLIK
+712 

>member
-1 MINIELTEDEKDC
+1 
-14 LQELMNVAYGSA
+14 
-26 TAAITEIFDAFAK
+26 
-39 LSIPTIKIINAVD
+39 
-52 LKDYLAKELN
+52 
-62 FKDEHFIASQQING
+62 
-76 PLNGENMFII
+76 
-86 DKKSATNMSIKFG
+86 MSNP
-99 FSDDE
+99 E
-104 ISNEDISDITLE
+104 
-116 ITNILSSSTISKLAE
+116 
-131 DIETSVSFSAPTIK
+131 
-145 TINSINQLNNI
+145 
-156 FISNYEKVI
+156 
-165 IISTKLEFDD
+165 
-175 LNIHGELFIL
+175 
-185 TTDNSILFIKE
+185 
-196 KLNKI
+196 
-201 LDELWAIQ
+201 
-209 KKNKFDIIC
+209 KNKFDIIC

-318 DLEESLVILYIY
+318 DLEEGLVILYIY
-330 DITFLSETNYKLE
+330 DITFLSEINYKLE
-343 MAKKNLSEKNEELRL
+343 IAKKSLSEKNEELRL

-389 MKYELINKSFDDLI
+389 MKYELINKSFNDLI
-403 NNKNS
+403 HNKNR
-408 DIFNEKEPFETNLTR
+408 DILNEKEPFETNLIR
-423 EDGSEFSAIINIKNT
+423 EDGSEFNAIINIKDT

-443 IFQIVTIANIEDLKR
+443 IFKIVTIVDIEDLKR

-464 EQSKLAAMGEMLGN
+464 EQTKLAAMGEMLGN

-500 NDMGELN
+500 NDIGELC
-507 SSTLRESLSLILKT
+507 SSTLSESLSLILRT
-521 INHLSDTIETFNDFL
+521 TNHLSDTIDTFNDFL
-536 KTDKEKSIFNVND
+536 KTDKEKSFFNVNE

-557 VDNFF
+557 VDSFF
-562 KNFNIDIVLELDD
+562 KNFNIDIILELEEGI
-575 DVFLN
+575 FIN
-580 NLANE
+580 SLANE

-599 AIVLNLKDNESG
+599 AIVLNLKDNEYG

-620 DNFIEILV
+620 DNFIEISI
-628 LDNALGVDK
+628 LDNAKGIEK

-675 ISVQNKKFTHNK
+675 ITVQNKKFVHNQK
-687 KEYKGA
+687 KYEGA

-700 LKLDWLWLKVCD
+700 IKLD
-712 IILSYNLKFLIK
+712 

>member
-1 MINIELTEDEKDC
+1 
-14 LQELMNVAYGSA
+14 
-26 TAAITEIFDAFAK
+26 
-39 LSIPTIKIINAVD
+39 
-52 LKDYLAKELN
+52 
-62 FKDEHFIASQQING
+62 
-76 PLNGENMFII
+76 
-86 DKKSATNMSIKFG
+86 MSNP
-99 FSDDE
+99 E
-104 ISNEDISDITLE
+104 
-116 ITNILSSSTISKLAE
+116 
-131 DIETSVSFSAPTIK
+131 
-145 TINSINQLNNI
+145 
-156 FISNYEKVI
+156 
-165 IISTKLEFDD
+165 
-175 LNIHGELFIL
+175 
-185 TTDNSILFIKE
+185 
-196 KLNKI
+196 
-201 LDELWAIQ
+201 
-209 KKNKFDIIC
+209 KNKFDIIC

-278 LNSPTFYTPQTDNF
+278 LNSPTFYTPQTDDF
-292 LINIEINN
+292 LINIETNN

-318 DLEESLVILYIY
+318 DLEEGLVILYIY
-330 DITFLSETNYKLE
+330 DITFLSEINYKLE
-343 MAKKNLSEKNEELRL
+343 IAKKSLSEKNEELRL

-700 LKLDWLWLKVCD
+700 LKLD
-712 IILSYNLKFLIK
+712 

>member
-1 MINIELTEDEKDC
+1 MGNH
-14 LQELMNVAYGSA
+14 A
-26 TAAITEIFDAFAK
+26 
-39 LSIPTIKIINAVD
+39 
-52 LKDYLAKELN
+52 
-62 FKDEHFIASQQING
+62 
-76 PLNGENMFII
+76 
-86 DKKSATNMSIKFG
+86 
-99 FSDDE
+99 
-104 ISNEDISDITLE
+104 
-116 ITNILSSSTISKLAE
+116 
-131 DIETSVSFSAPTIK
+131 
-145 TINSINQLNNI
+145 
-156 FISNYEKVI
+156 
-165 IISTKLEFDD
+165 
-175 LNIHGELFIL
+175 
-185 TTDNSILFIKE
+185 
-196 KLNKI
+196 
-201 LDELWAIQ
+201 
-209 KKNKFDIIC
+209 KNKFDIIC

-228 DKDLRVLF
+228 NKDLKVFF
-236 WNRWLETRTGLEASN
+236 WNRWLETRTGIEANS
-251 IINKNILDFYSN
+251 IIDKNILDFYSN
-263 IDEKKLKRKITTALK
+263 IDEKKLKRKIITALK
-278 LNSPTFYTPQTDNF
+278 LNSPTFYTPQTDDF

-318 DLEESLVILYIY
+318 DLEEGLVILYIY
-330 DITFLSETNYKLE
+330 DITFLSEINYKLE
-343 MAKKNLSEKNEELRL
+343 IAKKSLSEKNEELRL

-389 MKYELINKSFDDLI
+389 MKYELINKSFNDLI
-403 NNKNS
+403 HNKNR
-408 DIFNEKEPFETNLTR
+408 DILNEKEPFETNLIR
-423 EDGSEFSAIINIKNT
+423 EDGSEFNAIINIKDT

-443 IFQIVTIANIEDLKR
+443 IFKIVTIVDIEDLKR

-464 EQSKLAAMGEMLGN
+464 EQTKLAAMGEMLGN

-500 NDMGELN
+500 NDIGELC
-507 SSTLRESLSLILKT
+507 SSTLSESLSLILRT
-521 INHLSDTIETFNDFL
+521 TNHLSDTIDTFNDFL
-536 KTDKEKSIFNVND
+536 KTDKEKSFFNVNE

-557 VDNFF
+557 VDSFF
-562 KNFNIDIVLELDD
+562 KNFNIDIILELEEGI
-575 DVFLN
+575 FIN
-580 NLANE
+580 SLANE

-599 AIVLNLKDNESG
+599 AIVLNLKDNEYG

-620 DNFIEILV
+620 DNFIEISI
-628 LDNALGVDK
+628 LDNAKGIKK

-675 ISVQNKKFTHNK
+675 ITVQNKKFVHNQK
-687 KEYKGA
+687 KYEGA

-700 LKLDWLWLKVCD
+700 IKLD
-712 IILSYNLKFLIK
+712 

>member
-1 MINIELTEDEKDC
+1 
-14 LQELMNVAYGSA
+14 
-26 TAAITEIFDAFAK
+26 
-39 LSIPTIKIINAVD
+39 
-52 LKDYLAKELN
+52 
-62 FKDEHFIASQQING
+62 
-76 PLNGENMFII
+76 
-86 DKKSATNMSIKFG
+86 MS
-99 FSDDE
+99 
-104 ISNEDISDITLE
+104 NP
-116 ITNILSSSTISKLAE
+116 A
-131 DIETSVSFSAPTIK
+131 
-145 TINSINQLNNI
+145 
-156 FISNYEKVI
+156 
-165 IISTKLEFDD
+165 
-175 LNIHGELFIL
+175 
-185 TTDNSILFIKE
+185 
-196 KLNKI
+196 
-201 LDELWAIQ
+201 
-209 KKNKFDIIC
+209 KNKFDIIC

-228 DKDLRVLF
+228 NKDLKVFF
-236 WNRWLETRTGLEASN
+236 WNRWLETRTGIEANS
-251 IINKNILDFYSN
+251 IIDKNILDFYSN
-263 IDEKKLKRKITTALK
+263 IDEKKLKRKIITALK
-278 LNSPTFYTPQTDNF
+278 LNSPTFYTPQTDDF

-318 DLEESLVILYIY
+318 DLEEGLVILYIY
-330 DITFLSETNYKLE
+330 DITFLSEINYKLE
-343 MAKKNLSEKNEELRL
+343 IAKKSLSEKNEELRL

-389 MKYELINKSFDDLI
+389 MKYELINKSFNDLI
-403 NNKNS
+403 HNKNR
-408 DIFNEKEPFETNLTR
+408 DILNEKEPFETNLIR
-423 EDGSEFSAIINIKNT
+423 EDGSEFNAIINIKDT

-443 IFQIVTIANIEDLKR
+443 IFKIVTIVDIEDLKR

-464 EQSKLAAMGEMLGN
+464 EQTKLAAMGEMLGN

-500 NDMGELN
+500 NDIGELC
-507 SSTLRESLSLILKT
+507 SSTLSESLSLILRT
-521 INHLSDTIETFNDFL
+521 TNHLSDTIDTFNDFL
-536 KTDKEKSIFNVND
+536 KTDKEKSFFNVNE

-557 VDNFF
+557 VDSFF
-562 KNFNIDIVLELDD
+562 KNFNIDIILELEEGI
-575 DVFLN
+575 FIN
-580 NLANE
+580 SLANE

-599 AIVLNLKDNESG
+599 AIVLNLKDNEYG

-620 DNFIEILV
+620 DNFIEISI
-628 LDNALGVDK
+628 LDNAKGIEK

-675 ISVQNKKFTHNK
+675 ITVQNRKFVHNQKKY
-687 KEYKGA
+687 EGA

-700 LKLDWLWLKVCD
+700 IKLD
-712 IILSYNLKFLIK
+712 

>member
-1 MINIELTEDEKDC
+1 
-14 LQELMNVAYGSA
+14 
-26 TAAITEIFDAFAK
+26 
-39 LSIPTIKIINAVD
+39 
-52 LKDYLAKELN
+52 
-62 FKDEHFIASQQING
+62 
-76 PLNGENMFII
+76 
-86 DKKSATNMSIKFG
+86 MS
-99 FSDDE
+99 
-104 ISNEDISDITLE
+104 NH
-116 ITNILSSSTISKLAE
+116 A
-131 DIETSVSFSAPTIK
+131 
-145 TINSINQLNNI
+145 
-156 FISNYEKVI
+156 
-165 IISTKLEFDD
+165 
-175 LNIHGELFIL
+175 
-185 TTDNSILFIKE
+185 
-196 KLNKI
+196 
-201 LDELWAIQ
+201 
-209 KKNKFDIIC
+209 KNKFDIIC

-228 DKDLRVLF
+228 NKDLKVFF
-236 WNRWLETRTGLEASN
+236 WNRWLETRTGIEANS
-251 IINKNILDFYSN
+251 IIDKNILDFYSN
-263 IDEKKLKRKITTALK
+263 IDEKKLKRKIITALK
-278 LNSPTFYTPQTDNF
+278 LNSPTFYTPQTDDF

-318 DLEESLVILYIY
+318 DLEEGLVILYIY
-330 DITFLSETNYKLE
+330 DITFLSEINYKLE
-343 MAKKNLSEKNEELRL
+343 IAKKSLSEKNEELRL

-675 ISVQNKKFTHNK
+675 ITVQNKKFTHNK

-700 LKLDWLWLKVCD
+700 LKLD
-712 IILSYNLKFLIK
+712 

>member
-1 MINIELTEDEKDC
+1 
-14 LQELMNVAYGSA
+14 
-26 TAAITEIFDAFAK
+26 
-39 LSIPTIKIINAVD
+39 
-52 LKDYLAKELN
+52 
-62 FKDEHFIASQQING
+62 
-76 PLNGENMFII
+76 
-86 DKKSATNMSIKFG
+86 MSNP
-99 FSDDE
+99 E
-104 ISNEDISDITLE
+104 
-116 ITNILSSSTISKLAE
+116 
-131 DIETSVSFSAPTIK
+131 
-145 TINSINQLNNI
+145 
-156 FISNYEKVI
+156 
-165 IISTKLEFDD
+165 
-175 LNIHGELFIL
+175 
-185 TTDNSILFIKE
+185 
-196 KLNKI
+196 
-201 LDELWAIQ
+201 
-209 KKNKFDIIC
+209 KNKFDIIC

-343 MAKKNLSEKNEELRL
+343 IAKKNLSEKNEELRL

-423 EDGSEFSAIINIKNT
+423 EDGSEFSAIINIKDT

-443 IFQIVTIANIEDLKR
+443 IFKIVTIVDIEDLKR

-675 ISVQNKKFTHNK
+675 ITVQNKKFTHNK

-700 LKLDWLWLKVCD
+700 LKLD
-712 IILSYNLKFLIK
+712 

>member
-1 MINIELTEDEKDC
+1 
-14 LQELMNVAYGSA
+14 
-26 TAAITEIFDAFAK
+26 
-39 LSIPTIKIINAVD
+39 
-52 LKDYLAKELN
+52 
-62 FKDEHFIASQQING
+62 
-76 PLNGENMFII
+76 
-86 DKKSATNMSIKFG
+86 MS
-99 FSDDE
+99 
-104 ISNEDISDITLE
+104 NH
-116 ITNILSSSTISKLAE
+116 A
-131 DIETSVSFSAPTIK
+131 
-145 TINSINQLNNI
+145 
-156 FISNYEKVI
+156 
-165 IISTKLEFDD
+165 
-175 LNIHGELFIL
+175 
-185 TTDNSILFIKE
+185 
-196 KLNKI
+196 
-201 LDELWAIQ
+201 
-209 KKNKFDIIC
+209 KNKFDIIC

-228 DKDLRVLF
+228 NKDLKVFF
-236 WNRWLETRTGLEASN
+236 WNRWLETRTGIEANS
-251 IINKNILDFYSN
+251 IIDINILDFYSN
-263 IDEKKLKRKITTALK
+263 IDEKKLKRKIITALK
-278 LNSPTFYTPQTDNF
+278 LNSPTFYTPQTDDF

-318 DLEESLVILYIY
+318 DLEEGLVILYIY
-330 DITFLSETNYKLE
+330 DITFLSEINYKLE
-343 MAKKNLSEKNEELRL
+343 IAKKSLSEKNEELRL

-389 MKYELINKSFDDLI
+389 MKYELINKSFNDLI
-403 NNKNS
+403 HNKNR
-408 DIFNEKEPFETNLTR
+408 DILNEKEPFETNLIR
-423 EDGSEFSAIINIKNT
+423 EDGSEFNAIINIKDT

-443 IFQIVTIANIEDLKR
+443 IFKIVTIVDIEDLKR

-464 EQSKLAAMGEMLGN
+464 EQTKLAAMGEMLGN

-500 NDMGELN
+500 NDIGELC
-507 SSTLRESLSLILKT
+507 SSTLSESLSLILRT
-521 INHLSDTIETFNDFL
+521 TNHLSDTIDTFNDFL
-536 KTDKEKSIFNVND
+536 KTDKEKSFFNINE

-557 VDNFF
+557 VDSFF
-562 KNFNIDIVLELDD
+562 KNFNIDIILELEEGIFINS
-575 DVFLN
+575 V
-580 NLANE
+580 ANE

-599 AIVLNLKDNESG
+599 AIVLNLKDDENG

-620 DNFIEILV
+620 DNFIEISI
-628 LDNALGVDK
+628 LDNAKGIEK

-675 ISVQNKKFTHNK
+675 ITVQNKKFVHNQK
-687 KEYKGA
+687 KYEGA

-700 LKLDWLWLKVCD
+700 IKLD
-712 IILSYNLKFLIK
+712 